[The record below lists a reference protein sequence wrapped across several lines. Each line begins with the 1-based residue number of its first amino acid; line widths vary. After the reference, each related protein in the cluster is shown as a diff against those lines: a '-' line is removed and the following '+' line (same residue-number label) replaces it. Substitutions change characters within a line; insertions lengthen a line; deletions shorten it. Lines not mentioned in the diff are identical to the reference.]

1 VPRKL
6 VPRKLNRTIAKGIA
20 CGIDPDH
27 RCIAVLEII
36 AVRFL
41 SEMARSSRGYLT

>member
-1 VPRKL
+1 